1 MPESRIF
8 ILQLTSAFWEEKIY
22 SLGSGELHLK
32 GALLFVQMELTMA
45 SYQELLTSPLWQRRR
60 LEIFLRDDFTCQ
72 RCGNDRETLCVH
84 HFSYTP
90 GLLPWKYPD
99 EDLITWCIDCHEK
112 EHLILNFKDIVE
124 NIISRPFTLQRSLL
138 LDRLIIEYDI

>member
-8 ILQLTSAFWEEKIY
+8 ILQLTSAFWEEKSL

-45 SYQELLTSPLWQRRR
+45 SYQELLSDPKWQRRR

-72 RCGNDRETLCVH
+72 RCGNDRLTLCVH

-90 GLLPWKYPD
+90 GLLPWEYPD

-112 EHLILNFKDIVE
+112 EHDKLNFLDIAEHIV
-124 NIISRPFTLQRSLL
+124 SKPFTLQRSLL
-138 LDRLIIEYDI
+138 LDRLIIEYGI